1 MNVHKLQPRS
11 FTLIELL
18 VVIAIISLLVAVVV
32 PSLSR
37 AKQKARDLQCLTHL
51 KAVYVAFSAY
61 VGEEGRLPP
70 LNNEPDE
77 GAWQYNY
84 LIYDG
89 RDFESNFG
97 PIAPPHGA
105 LNYIEQLYCPIQ
117 EDPYNMLATEFNPW
131 PVHESIDTRAGYSRR
146 YGLSGK
152 AFSQLRTKAMVAD
165 LLHLPEVIRSG
176 HKTGVNVVFTDGH
189 GQWVDDPGILTDN
202 ELAKPFDPADND
214 IIKEIWQVLDHHG
227 RDD

>member
-1 MNVHKLQPRS
+1 MKVYILPPRA

-18 VVIAIISLLVAVVV
+18 VVVAIITLLIAIIV

-37 AKQKARDLQCLTHL
+37 AKQKARDMQCLTHL
-51 KAVYVAFSAY
+51 KAVYVAFSTY

-70 LNNEPDE
+70 LNNDPNE

-89 RDFESNFG
+89 QDFESNFG

-105 LNYIEQLYCPIQ
+105 LSYIEQLYCPIQ
-117 EDPYNMLATEFNPW
+117 EDPHSMLATEFNPW
-131 PVHESIDTRAGYSRR
+131 PVRENMDTRAGYARR
-146 YGLSGK
+146 YGLSGM

-165 LLHLPEVIRSG
+165 LLHLPEAIRTG

-189 GQWVDDPGILTDN
+189 GKWIDDPGILTNN
-202 ELAKPFDPADND
+202 ELAKPFDPTDNE
-214 IIKEIWQVLDHHG
+214 IVKEIWHTLDDQG
-227 RDD
+227 RH